1 MNILVNVLHFLKIRI
16 NYRWNYMKYKDI
28 DSPSLL
34 IFKDRVVQNIREMI
48 RVAGGTARLMP
59 HVKTNKMEAVIRLM
73 MAEGITRFKAATI
86 AEAELAAM
94 AGAESVLISHQLVG
108 PKIHRLKN
116 LVEKYPATAFSTL
129 ADCRE
134 VADELSRVMEQVSV
148 YLDINNGMNRTGHE
162 VNEDL
167 GPFLDHVLSKGNIL
181 VRGLHIYD
189 GHITDAD
196 FSEREKRVDQGMHLL
211 DQFIRAATEKT
222 GNLELVC
229 GGSPAFTAHVKAEN
243 RILSPGTSVF
253 WDWGYGDKF
262 TEQHFSPAAWVLTRV
277 ISKPAAGI
285 ITVDMGHKA
294 VSAENPVNLRIRF
307 PENPDLRLISQSEE
321 HGVLETDRWENYR
334 VGDVLLGIPYHVCPT
349 VNLYDQA
356 SVFDQGKYAG
366 TWEIA
371 ARKRK
376 ITV

>member
-1 MNILVNVLHFLKIRI
+1 MYNSMN
-16 NYRWNYMKYKDI
+16 YKDL
-28 DSPSLL
+28 DSPALV
-34 IFKDRVVQNIREMI
+34 IFEDRVIENISEMI

-59 HVKTNKMEAVIRLM
+59 HVKTHKMRAVMDRMI
-73 MAEGITRFKAATI
+73 AAGITRFKAATI

-94 AGAESVLISHQLVG
+94 AGAESVLIAHQLVG
-108 PKIHRLKN
+108 PKIGRLRS
-116 LVEKYPATAFSTL
+116 LIEKYPLTAFSTL

-134 VADELSRVMEQVSV
+134 VADELAAKMEEVSV

-162 VNEDL
+162 VNDDL
-167 GPFLDHVLSKGNIL
+167 WPFLEYVTDKGNIT
-181 VRGLHIYD
+181 VKGLHIYD

-196 FSEREKRVDQGMHLL
+196 FAEREKRVSEGMILL
-211 DQFIRAATEKT
+211 DKFIRRAEDKL

-229 GGSPAFTAHVKAEN
+229 GGSPAFTAHVRAEN
-243 RILSPGTSVF
+243 RILSPGTGVF

-262 TEQHFSPAAWVLTRV
+262 REQHFRPAAFVLTRV
-277 ISKPAAGI
+277 ISKPTAGI

-294 VSAENPVNLRIRF
+294 VSAENPVDFRIRF
-307 PENPDLRLISQSEE
+307 PEHPDLKLKSQSEE
-321 HGVLETDRWENYR
+321 HSVLETGRWNDYK
-334 VGDVLLGIPYHVCPT
+334 VGDILLGIPYHVCPT

-356 SVFDQGKYAG
+356 YVFNNGKYSG

-376 ITV
+376 ITL